1 MTATLTVK
9 GFTVDLESQLQNQNG
24 RLGFHQG
31 APAYGR
37 VDQWIDGAS
46 PKGDSSGEYDP
57 INSPV
62 DHILLE
68 AIVQRRMLEGC
79 LKDGDELMRRM
90 AQGIVLT
97 MEELMKGIRTPLSD
111 TSDGWRFGSAVVRN
125 VGATGSMGG
134 SSYWPSSYVSLFRGT
149 VADSDLLLFV
159 NPCAVSRRN
168 AAELTDKKLLVKP
181 TAKQWLTIGNAMAL
195 LTPAHL
201 RSRWKAMPQIGV
213 QKRNGWEQPQIAMPS
228 YTLAVMLEGCRLLP
242 EFLHMLTSRLRNSF
256 THDYRT
262 MYAERQ
268 KYAVWASAFDFNMKE
283 RMAAWDR
290 MVYERIARQSRTEV
304 HYYTTPLA
312 TNGMTR
318 FVPPWQGPAIPPL
331 GAGFRG
337 QF

>member
-62 DHILLE
+62 DHFLLE
-68 AIVQRRMLEGC
+68 ALVQRRMLEYC
-79 LKDGDELMRRM
+79 LKDADEPIRRM

-97 MEELMKGIRTPLSD
+97 MEELMKGISTPLSD
-111 TSDGWRFGSAVVRN
+111 TADGWRFGSAVVRN
-125 VGATGSMGG
+125 VGATGLMGG
-134 SSYWPSSYVSLFRGT
+134 SSQWGSGYAALFRGT
-149 VADSDLLLFV
+149 VTDQDLLLFV
-159 NPCAVSRRN
+159 NPCALSRSN
-168 AAELTDKKLLVKP
+168 AADLKDKKLLVKP

-195 LTPAHL
+195 LTPPHL
-201 RSRWKAMPQIGV
+201 RSRWKALPQIGV
-213 QKRNGWEQPQIAMPS
+213 QKRNGWEQPQIAIPS

-242 EFLHMLTSRLRNSF
+242 EFLHMLTSRLRGAFS
-256 THDYRT
+256 HDYRT

-268 KYAVWASAFDFNMKE
+268 KYAVWACAFDFKMKE

-290 MVYERIARQSRTEV
+290 MVYERIARQSRNQV
-304 HYYTTPLA
+304 SYYTAPMANPVSKL
-312 TNGMTR
+312 
-318 FVPPWQGPAIPPL
+318 VPPWQGPNVDPL
-331 GAGFRG
+331 GAGFRS
-337 QF
+337 

>member
-37 VDQWIDGAS
+37 VDQWIDGAC
-46 PKGDSSGEYDP
+46 PKGGNPGEYDP

-62 DHILLE
+62 DRFLLE
-68 AIVQRRMLEGC
+68 ALVQRRMLKYC
-79 LKDGDELMRRM
+79 LKDADEPIRRM

-111 TSDGWRFGSAVVRN
+111 ISDLWRFGSAVVRN
-125 VGATGSMGG
+125 VGATGLMGG
-134 SSYWPSSYVSLFRGT
+134 SSQWHSGYAALFRGT
-149 VADSDLLLFV
+149 VSDKDLLLFV
-159 NPCAVSRRN
+159 NPCALSRHN
-168 AAELTDKKLLVKP
+168 AADLKDKKLLVKP

-195 LTPAHL
+195 LTPPHL
-201 RSRWKAMPQIGV
+201 RSMWKALPQIGV
-213 QKRNGWEQPQIAMPS
+213 QKRNGWEQPQIAIPS

-242 EFLHMLTSRLRNSF
+242 EFLHMLTTRLRAAFS
-256 THDYRT
+256 HDYRT

-268 KYAVWASAFDFNMKE
+268 KYAVWACAFDFKMQE

-290 MVYERIARQSRTEV
+290 MVYERIARQSRDQV
-304 HYYTTPLA
+304 SYYTAPMANPVSKL
-312 TNGMTR
+312 
-318 FVPPWQGPAIPPL
+318 VPPWQGPTVVPL
-331 GAGFRG
+331 NAGFRS
-337 QF
+337 